1 METDMSIRLTRRS
14 ALALGAGA
22 ALAAAAG
29 LPVRAAPAEFRIG
42 WQKGGTVAL
51 LKGKGLLEEL
61 LAPKGIT
68 VVWKEF
74 NSGPPLLEA
83 LGAGALDAGHTGDV
97 PPIFALS
104 ARQDVVLI
112 GAYTGS
118 PVGSAILVKADG
130 PITSLEDLKGK
141 KLAFKRG
148 SSAHNV
154 TLQLLRSVGL
164 SLDDVEQVDLAPPD
178 AGPAFANGS
187 IDAWSIW
194 DPYTALAEQDPATRV
209 LATAD
214 GVLPSYGFFLAN
226 GSFAQQ
232 NGDLLVTFLDALRQV
247 GKAAQADLDGT
258 ITAFAAATGLDPAVL
273 KVVATRKDQDYGN
286 ITFVEEK
293 HIAYEQALA
302 DDFQSLGIIPAQ
314 IDIRSSV
321 WSPKS
326 SS

>member
-1 METDMSIRLTRRS
+1 MTMNLTRRG

-29 LPVRAAPAEFRIG
+29 LPVRAAPTEFRIG

-51 LKGKGLLEEL
+51 LKGKGLLEER

-68 VVWKEF
+68 VTWQEF

-83 LGAGALDAGHTGDV
+83 LGAGALDVGHTGDV
-97 PPIFALS
+97 PPLFALS

-112 GAYTGS
+112 GTYTGS
-118 PVGSAILVKADG
+118 PVGSAILVKADS
-130 PITSLEDLKGK
+130 PIKTVGDLKGH

-154 TLQLLRSVGL
+154 ALQVLRTAGL
-164 SLDDVEQVDLAPPD
+164 SLDDVDLVDLAPPD

-194 DPYTALAEQDPATRV
+194 DPYTAVAEQDPATRV

-232 NGDLLVTFLDALRQV
+232 HGDVLVQFLDALKVV
-247 GKAAQADLDGT
+247 GKAAQSDLDGT
-258 ITAFAAATGLDPAVL
+258 VAAFAAATGLDPAVL

-286 ITFVEEK
+286 ITYVEEK

-302 DDFQSLGIIPAQ
+302 DDFHAIGIIPAKL
-314 IDIRSSV
+314 DIRSAV
-321 WSPKS
+321 WTPKS

>member
-1 METDMSIRLTRRS
+1 MSVTLTRRG

-22 ALAAAAG
+22 TLAALAGVPAK
-29 LPVRAAPAEFRIG
+29 AAPSEFRIG

-51 LKGKGLLEEL
+51 LKGRGLLEDL
-61 LAPKGIT
+61 LAPKGVT

-130 PITSLEDLKGK
+130 PIKTLADLKGK
-141 KLAFKRG
+141 TLAFKRG

-154 TLQLLRSVGL
+154 ALQLLRTAGL
-164 SLDDVEQVDLAPPD
+164 SLDDVQQVDLAPPD

-194 DPYTALAEQDPATRV
+194 DPYTALAEQDSSTRV

-226 GSFAQQ
+226 GVFAQQ
-232 NGDLLVTFLDALRQV
+232 NGDLLVTFLDALKQV
-247 GKAAQADLDGT
+247 GTAAQADLGGT
-258 ITAFAAATGLDPAVL
+258 VAAFAAATGLDPAVL
-273 KVVATRKDQDYGN
+273 ETVATRKGQDYGN
-286 ITFVEEK
+286 ITLVGQQ

-302 DDFQSLGIIPAQ
+302 DDFQALGIIPAR
-314 IDIRSSV
+314 IDISSAV
-321 WSPKS
+321 WTPKS